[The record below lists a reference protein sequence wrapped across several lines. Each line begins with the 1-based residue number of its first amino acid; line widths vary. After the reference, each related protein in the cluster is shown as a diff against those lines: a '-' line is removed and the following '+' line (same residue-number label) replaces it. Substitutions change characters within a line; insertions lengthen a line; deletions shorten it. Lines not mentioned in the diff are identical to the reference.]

1 MPCWV
6 EPGIHMSLVPFSA
19 MMSVQDSVSVSRRI
33 GRAEGLET
41 SSLTSWSWYKVA
53 ETQSSRHCSLH
64 RARALF
70 CWDNHTVCAR
80 V

>member
-41 SSLTSWSWYKVA
+41 SSLTSLSWYKVA
-53 ETQSSRHCSLH
+53 ETQSSRHSRMPENGGIKYCGGPQ
-64 RARALF
+64 RE
-70 CWDNHTVCAR
+70 
-80 V
+80 